1 MAAFTGTLLLF
12 LLVLFSPMKSFQS
25 LEKILHRIIFTVF
38 LRLSLKNSLNLD
50 DVMLFYGQFLQD
62 ALCTLS
68 VYTATRR
75 NQVRISNL

>member
-62 ALCTLS
+62 ALC
-68 VYTATRR
+68 
-75 NQVRISNL
+75 RITFASLIYEFVCFYFDI

>member
-25 LEKILHRIIFTVF
+25 LEKILHRIILTVF

-62 ALCTLS
+62 ALC
-68 VYTATRR
+68 
-75 NQVRISNL
+75 RIKCASLIYEFVCFYFDI

>member
-1 MAAFTGTLLLF
+1 MAAFTGTLLF